1 MSLAE
6 TLGFQLCRYACQMR
20 NNRRLDA
27 IDRDILFHL
36 QKDGRLSNVEL
47 ARRVGLTPPPCLRRV
62 KRLEEDG
69 IITGYRALVDPAAV
83 GRGFEVTVSVEIR
96 VTDLETLRDF
106 EDTVATFDE
115 VVELRRVF
123 GTPDYFLRVMV
134 ADQTEYEAH
143 HMRLLG
149 LPAVSRVVSHQ
160 TMKCI
165 KSQD

>member
-1 MSLAE
+1 
-6 TLGFQLCRYACQMR
+6 MR

-69 IITGYRALVDPAAV
+69 IITGYRAVVDPHAV

-96 VTDLETLRDF
+96 VTDLGTLRDF

-143 HMRLLG
+143 HMKLLG

-160 TMKCI
+160 TMKRI

>member
-1 MSLAE
+1 M
-6 TLGFQLCRYACQMR
+6 
-20 NNRRLDA
+20 
-27 IDRDILFHL
+27 FHL

-47 ARRVGLTPPPCLRRV
+47 ARRVGLTPAPCLRRV

-69 IITGYRALVDPAAV
+69 IITGYRAVVDPAAV

-134 ADQTEYEAH
+134 
-143 HMRLLG
+143 
-149 LPAVSRVVSHQ
+149 
-160 TMKCI
+160 
-165 KSQD
+165 

>member
-1 MSLAE
+1 
-6 TLGFQLCRYACQMR
+6 MR
-20 NNRRLDA
+20 NNRRLDT

-69 IITGYRALVDPAAV
+69 IITGYRALVDQAAV

-106 EDTVATFDE
+106 EATVATFDE

-123 GTPDYFLRVMV
+123 GTPDYFLRVTV

-160 TMKCI
+160 TMKRI